1 MRYKQKSWGG
11 KPFLPVILPSTHC
24 LVFDCD
30 AYILGPWGKGQE
42 NYKQPWHSW
51 AAKPTAATAYLWTY
65 MRQINPHVFQ
75 PLWSN
80 FFFLTQMN
88 VTLNWSTS
96 TSSVLFLLSCNHAW
110 NFFLLTIFSLN
121 VCLPNLTHHW
131 RLGSNNSHFR
141 GFYFI
146 PSQSRCATFFFWPIS
161 VASIVFYLDLF
172 CGIYSY
178 IYKILPVW

>member
-1 MRYKQKSWGG
+1 MCFS
-11 KPFLPVILPSTHC
+11 HC
-24 LVFDCD
+24 D
-30 AYILGPWGKGQE
+30 
-42 NYKQPWHSW
+42 
-51 AAKPTAATAYLWTY
+51 
-65 MRQINPHVFQ
+65 QI
-75 PLWSN
+75 
-80 FFFLTQMN
+80 FFLTQMN

-178 IYKILPVW
+178 IYIKFYLCDKYSCSYLCCISLWIFSNKQQKHIVDICKSWLNSI